1 MEIKVNGRWIPKSR
15 YVYEQATGK
24 QVEKGKVCVFLDGD
38 IYNFD
43 LDNMIFVDRRLLG
56 VVNRHLGGTS
66 KNAPDLTKCK
76 YDIARLKCLIS
87 EKEKMLGK
95 KRGGENGQGR

>member
-1 MEIKVNGRWIPKSR
+1 
-15 YVYEQATGK
+15 
-24 QVEKGKVCVFLDGD
+24 
-38 IYNFD
+38 
-43 LDNMIFVDRRLLG
+43 MIVDRGLLG
-56 VVNRHLGGTS
+56 FVNSHLGGTS